1 MKITEQYRREQEILH
16 LREDYGIA
24 SRAYAPM
31 VADIVNRLGV
41 TELLDYGSGKGML
54 AATLKADHK
63 LTIQMY
69 DPAIPDYASDPVP
82 MQMVACID
90 VLEHIEPECLD
101 TVLDDLKRCTQVVGF
116 FTVSIRPAEKTLSD
130 GRNAHLIL
138 ESPEWWWE
146 KMKDRFEI
154 QVFQRLGDEG
164 CFFLVYAKRN
174 PNLIEL
180 PGHA

>member
-1 MKITEQYRREQEILH
+1 VKISEAYRREQEILH

-31 VADIVNRLGV
+31 VSDLINRFHV
-41 TELLDYGSGKGML
+41 IELLDYGSGKGTL
-54 AATLKADHK
+54 AANLKCDHK
-63 LTIQMY
+63 LTVQMY
-69 DPAIPDYASDPVP
+69 DPAIPDYSGEPVP

-101 TVLDDLKRCTQVVGF
+101 EVLDDLRRLTQAIGF
-116 FTVSIRPAEKTLSD
+116 FTVSTRPAEKTLSD

-138 ESPEWWWE
+138 ESPEWWWD
-146 KMKDRFEI
+146 KMKERFEI

-164 CFFLVYAKRN
+164 CFFLVYPKRN
-174 PNLIEL
+174 PNLIEI